1 MVAQDPHVH
10 GKAHVAVGPEF
21 THRGRFTVVARPRR
35 EGGMSLIVIG
45 PLVLVGILVLPG
57 TLT

>member
-1 MVAQDPHVH
+1 MD
-10 GKAHVAVGPEF
+10 
-21 THRGRFTVVARPRR
+21 ARPCYG
-35 EGGMSLIVIG
+35 GGMSLIVIG